1 MRSALVAVALVALF
15 VVAAVP
21 GEAQSLGDHARSVAI
36 DVLKDPTTYAPA
48 AVTGIG
54 KSLDW
59 ISSQRFFA
67 AGYVEDNP
75 YYTISGLPHD
85 RPVSRA
91 TGHRINAE
99 VSLRVLGFSV
109 ANNALNGVASRAL
122 AARFPRHKRWI
133 RAASVAERVAFA
145 VGTAYLNSAK
155 NFRQWRRNVNTPL
168 ALAPAPAW

>member
-1 MRSALVAVALVALF
+1 MRTALLAAVLVAFAALPAR
-15 VVAAVP
+15 
-21 GEAQSLGDHARSVAI
+21 AQSIGEHARSIAL

-48 AVTGIG
+48 AASEIG

-91 TGHRINAE
+91 TGHRINLE

-109 ANNALNGVASRAL
+109 ANNAIAGAATRAL
-122 AARFPRHKRWI
+122 TARWPEHRRLI
-133 RAASVAERVAFA
+133 RAASVVERVAFA

-155 NFRQWRRNVNTPL
+155 NFRQWRTNVSTPC
-168 ALAPAPAW
+168 PQCPGSPAW

>member
-1 MRSALVAVALVALF
+1 MRTALVAL
-15 VVAAVP
+15 VLVAVTAVP
-21 GEAQSLGDHARSVAI
+21 GRAQSIGEHAGSIAL

-48 AVTGIG
+48 AASGLG

-91 TGHRINAE
+91 SGHRINME
-99 VSLRVLGFSV
+99 VSLRVLGCSV
-109 ANNALNGVASRAL
+109 ANNALNGVATRVL
-122 AARFPRHKRWI
+122 TARYPQHKRWV
-133 RAASVAERVAFA
+133 RVASVAERIAFA

-155 NFRQWRRNVNTPL
+155 NFRQWRRNVNTPIPPS
-168 ALAPAPAW
+168 AAAW